1 MAELV
6 DIKDISGNI
15 RLSTPI
21 NEGSKRKFQLMSS
34 DYITLKFSLA
44 EPVYFRLG
52 DYIDDENIGLFELVD
67 LYKPTYN
74 TTTGGYDYELKLDAY
89 YWKWKNKKFFYSPDS
104 GSREAGWNLTD
115 ILKVHMDVFLK
126 NLEVLGYKY
135 HDKTFK
141 CEIDETVDTS
151 SKLISYENVNM
162 IDALNQMAE
171 SFECEWWVEEEVIH
185 FGRCEDGV
193 PVDFELGMNVS
204 KMDRSDSQ
212 DSYATRIYAFG
223 ATRNI
228 PANYRKKLI
237 FDVKQVSGRDISDT
251 SRVLDMKYFSSDDQ
265 IEEKFKASVR
275 TSGYVKGGVND
286 LNYELLSS
294 KPVGGTYAMNSKSVS
309 FNIGTMVY
317 PAGSPVEREYLPSG
331 IYSWRWQIRYKVN
344 DVTRVYGLGGN
355 VRTIYENR
363 EKELTDNITID
374 SDIKIER
381 GATDLKL
388 YVVFQLPSSISSTLI
403 LAGSSG
409 DITLENVSQSASASV
424 TFISGENAGKSFNAV
439 YNPDFFT
446 GEAANVLRLPEGI
459 TASLGDTYT
468 IDNIVKGNVP
478 SIYFSDDKG
487 SQTAEGIVTK
497 HLMMPE
503 GVPYIDAYEGMTE
516 EEAVE
521 QIVIFDDIYPRRE
534 KLTGMVTTHTYTD
547 TIDNPDGTKTS
558 KDWLAW
564 RFKDSDLGFHFSNEY
579 RLDGEDL
586 RIVFQSGPLA
596 GMDFE
601 VTFNPYDSAGGDKY
615 QPEKS
620 EDGTWNKDAQVYEIK
635 RNDDYGRMLPDDILH
650 PTDQGGDTYILYGY
664 DPQFVSDKLI
674 PDAEKEVEE
683 RAREYIEELKQD
695 PSTYNTTMMS
705 DYIYGINPET
715 GKQDPDFARS
725 FTVGQK
731 VNLINKAYFEEGRIS
746 RIIGLEYNLDIP
758 YDSPIYTVGET
769 APYSRIGE
777 LENKIDSLTYRKEKS
792 KQQVINS
799 GNSSSSGGSTI
810 AKLIQTINV
819 TSSNVGYIK
828 TGDMIPAGTT
838 LEEIFINML
847 SQKASA
853 KLEGKLSSSNDVEF
867 GTQKGYITYTAYQ
880 NGQGPME
887 QAYYDNNP
895 NNKLIFSE
903 EVGGVQTT
911 TRQLQGNYTQGETYF
926 ATVIYAASED
936 GSLPKKELTSKISVN
951 VHRKWFAGVCNSVPT
966 TSAEVRALS
975 GSGLYKDAGSYKF
988 TIGNYKT
995 FVICIPNGTIK
1006 DVSLER
1012 YQYNFMDLDSAA
1024 TPRKISVEGANGS
1037 TPLEYTM
1044 YVFSTATTSSETDN
1058 FTFKTN

>member
-1 MAELV
+1 
-6 DIKDISGNI
+6 
-15 RLSTPI
+15 
-21 NEGSKRKFQLMSS
+21 
-34 DYITLKFSLA
+34 
-44 EPVYFRLG
+44 
-52 DYIDDENIGLFELVD
+52 
-67 LYKPTYN
+67 
-74 TTTGGYDYELKLDAY
+74 
-89 YWKWKNKKFFYSPDS
+89 
-104 GSREAGWNLTD
+104 
-115 ILKVHMDVFLK
+115 
-126 NLEVLGYKY
+126 
-135 HDKTFK
+135 
-141 CEIDETVDTS
+141 
-151 SKLISYENVNM
+151 
-162 IDALNQMAE
+162 
-171 SFECEWWVEEEVIH
+171 
-185 FGRCEDGV
+185 
-193 PVDFELGMNVS
+193 
-204 KMDRSDSQ
+204 
-212 DSYATRIYAFG
+212 
-223 ATRNI
+223 
-228 PANYRKKLI
+228 
-237 FDVKQVSGRDISDT
+237 
-251 SRVLDMKYFSSDDQ
+251 
-265 IEEKFKASVR
+265 
-275 TSGYVKGGVND
+275 
-286 LNYELLSS
+286 
-294 KPVGGTYAMNSKSVS
+294 
-309 FNIGTMVY
+309 
-317 PAGSPVEREYLPSG
+317 
-331 IYSWRWQIRYKVN
+331 
-344 DVTRVYGLGGN
+344 
-355 VRTIYENR
+355 
-363 EKELTDNITID
+363 
-374 SDIKIER
+374 
-381 GATDLKL
+381 
-388 YVVFQLPSSISSTLI
+388 
-403 LAGSSG
+403 
-409 DITLENVSQSASASV
+409 
-424 TFISGENAGKSFNAV
+424 
-439 YNPDFFT
+439 
-446 GEAANVLRLPEGI
+446 
-459 TASLGDTYT
+459 
-468 IDNIVKGNVP
+468 
-478 SIYFSDDKG
+478 
-487 SQTAEGIVTK
+487 
-497 HLMMPE
+497 
-503 GVPYIDAYEGMTE
+503 MTE

-828 TGDMIPAGTT
+828 TGDTIPSGTT

-853 KLEGKLSSSNDVEF
+853 KLEWKLSTSNDVEF
-867 GTQKGYITYTAYQ
+867 GTQKGYITYTAYR

-903 EVGGVQTT
+903 EVGGIQTA

>member
-1 MAELV
+1 MI
-6 DIKDISGNI
+6 DIKDIFGNI
-15 RLSTPI
+15 RYSTPI
-21 NEGSKRKFQLMSS
+21 NEGSKRKYLLMKE
-34 DYITLKFSLA
+34 DYITLKFSLDD
-44 EPVYFRLG
+44 PVHFKLG
-52 DYIDDENIGLFELVD
+52 DGIDNELGVFELVD
-67 LYKPTYN
+67 LYKPAYN
-74 TTTGGYDYELKLDAY
+74 TSTGGYDYELRLDAY

-237 FDVKQVSGRDISDT
+237 FDVKQVS
-251 SRVLDMKYFSSDDQ
+251 VLDMKYFSSDDL

-294 KPVGGTYAMNSKSVS
+294 KPIGGTYAMNSKSVS

-388 YVVFQLPSSISSTLI
+388 YVVFQLPSSISSTLV

-828 TGDMIPAGTT
+828 TGDTIPSGTT

-853 KLEGKLSSSNDVEF
+853 KLEWKLSTSNDVEF
-867 GTQKGYITYTAYQ
+867 GTQKGYITYTAYR

-903 EVGGVQTT
+903 EVGGIQTA